1 MKAPGKRMKTT
12 TPNSAQKRTSKNP
25 TETSTAKAKKT
36 RGQTA
41 QIIERIKFLTF
52 DETRRLFSVITN
64 KRDKALFLIAYRHG
78 MRADEMRLFVRSDF
92 DRKSGKLT
100 VHRLKGSLGGV
111 HPMQPDEMRVL
122 KAYINSRKD
131 DLPAL
136 FLSRKNQPL
145 SRSHA
150 WRLMKH
156 YAELADIPENK
167 REFKVLKHSIATH
180 LLEAGADLRFVQ
192 DWLGHANIQNTVV
205 YTHLVTRT
213 KEEKARGLFQKLPK
227 I

>member
-1 MKAPGKRMKTT
+1 MKGEDSALRRAPRSEATAIAKGKKARG
-12 TPNSAQKRTSKNP
+12 RT
-25 TETSTAKAKKT
+25 A
-36 RGQTA
+36 R
-41 QIIERIKFLTF
+41 IIEGIKFLSF
-52 DETRRLFSVITN
+52 DETRRLFSVISD

-78 MRADEMRLFVRSDF
+78 LRADEIRLLTRNDF
-92 DRKSGKLT
+92 DRKSGKIT

-156 YAELADIPENK
+156 YAELADIPEEK

>member
-1 MKAPGKRMKTT
+1 MLMKVSDSALRRAPKSEAE
-12 TPNSAQKRTSKNP
+12 PLA
-25 TETSTAKAKKT
+25 AKGKKT
-36 RGQTA
+36 RGRTA
-41 QIIERIKFLTF
+41 QIIEGIKFLSF
-52 DETRRLFSVITN
+52 DETRRLFSVISD

-78 MRADEMRLFVRSDF
+78 LRADEIRLLTRNDF
-92 DRKSGKLT
+92 DRKSGKIT

-156 YAELADIPENK
+156 YAELADIPEEK